1 MADFAG
7 GDFLE
12 LSDLPVESDLGF
24 VSLLESDFLVLSPL
38 EDSLLVLSLLEDSL
52 LEDSLVVDLSELVEP
67 ERLSFL

>member
-24 VSLLESDFLVLSPL
+24 VSLLESDFLALSPL

-52 LEDSLVVDLSELVEP
+52 DVDLSDLVAP
-67 ERLSFL
+67 DRLSFL